1 MVLSQSDLYSAF
13 DSPAEEIIEFLM
25 WLAGN
30 ASLPP
35 TLHVADV
42 GSGPGRLFAPLVRG
56 GWTITAYE
64 PDPEYAGA
72 AAALAASLGRSVVV
86 KRGGFEDIGE
96 TGAFDMVLGINS
108 SFAHL
113 LTPAQRGA
121 GLRCVRRALRPQ
133 GLLVLDLPNFTWILE
148 HYRPPVPQERSL
160 GGAQVRLE
168 REHRIDRPGRMF
180 TTIDHYQIT
189 GIGSGPQVATK
200 THVYSI
206 ISLDELLA
214 QLSAAGFEGIR
225 DFSSFGSR
233 VSQPTP
239 GARLLLVGTAGAA

>member
-1 MVLSQSDLYSAF
+1 
-13 DSPAEEIIEFLM
+13 
-25 WLAGN
+25 
-30 ASLPP
+30 
-35 TLHVADV
+35 
-42 GSGPGRLFAPLVRG
+42 
-56 GWTITAYE
+56 
-64 PDPEYAGA
+64 
-72 AAALAASLGRSVVV
+72 
-86 KRGGFEDIGE
+86 
-96 TGAFDMVLGINS
+96 
-108 SFAHL
+108 
-113 LTPAQRGA
+113 
-121 GLRCVRRALRPQ
+121 
-133 GLLVLDLPNFTWILE
+133 
-148 HYRPPVPQERSL
+148 
-160 GGAQVRLE
+160 
-168 REHRIDRPGRMF
+168 MF